1 MLVALIALVFQSTPT
16 PTHAANDSYADRLYS
31 PMFITKIAGLY
42 FIADSWN
49 HRLLYSKDAKLPI
62 KDWKVLDNDIAA
74 PHSIAGNGTIF
85 VSEDTGRDRL
95 IVYTLTTKGFV
106 RTQTIAGIKGR
117 PHRTIYD
124 SATRK
129 FYVLTSDTQNIYTLS
144 IKDGKVLVDSKKN
157 LTYLEGAYVRSFSI
171 IDGKMYFVSGPN
183 QILVANYQDGTF
195 SLQEKYDVPPGYR
208 SMNDIK
214 KMGNYYYITVYY
226 NQFIRLKDLSDFSTA
241 EDLYTKL
248 GFKGIPYYMTYFD
261 GKVYVT
267 EIDSYSAIRSFKLYN
282 DEISQ
287 IQVIHDYGPPN
298 AAVLNRKRIL
308 GT

>member
-1 MLVALIALVFQSTPT
+1 MRKAGLRLTMLVALIALVFQST

-49 HRLLYSKDAKLPI
+49 HRLLYSKDVRQPI

-124 SATRK
+124 SATQK

-144 IKDGKVLVDSKKN
+144 IKDGKVLVDSKKESHLLRSRVCPVLLDHRRQN
-157 LTYLEGAYVRSFSI
+157 VLRERTESDSRRQLPRRHLLPSREVRR
-171 IDGKMYFVSGPN
+171 
-183 QILVANYQDGTF
+183 
-195 SLQEKYDVPPGYR
+195 PPWLPLHERY
-208 SMNDIK
+208 
-214 KMGNYYYITVYY
+214 
-226 NQFIRLKDLSDFSTA
+226 
-241 EDLYTKL
+241 
-248 GFKGIPYYMTYFD
+248 
-261 GKVYVT
+261 
-267 EIDSYSAIRSFKLYN
+267 
-282 DEISQ
+282 
-287 IQVIHDYGPPN
+287 
-298 AAVLNRKRIL
+298 
-308 GT
+308 